1 MDTHDIHIPAQVQQ
15 TTLTNSP
22 PLPIKQKR
30 GRKKIRN
37 LIVIVIAMQVF
48 RFGDQL
54 SKLAGNHI

>member
-1 MDTHDIHIPAQVQQ
+1 MIFTYLHKYSKLPSQIH
-15 TTLTNSP
+15 
-22 PLPIKQKR
+22 LPFQSNRKEEE
-30 GRKKIRN
+30 KKIRN